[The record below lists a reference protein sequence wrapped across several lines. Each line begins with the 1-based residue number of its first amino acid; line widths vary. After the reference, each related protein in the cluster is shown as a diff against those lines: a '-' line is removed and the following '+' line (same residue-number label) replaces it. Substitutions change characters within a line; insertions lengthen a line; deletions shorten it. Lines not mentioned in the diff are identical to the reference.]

1 MEVYRQNLAIIKN
14 PSFRNRFL
22 SKYGMGPW
30 NQSRKNFYAIIVGT
44 VSYSCK
50 MSMEGLESIVDGP
63 DKGAV

>member
-1 MEVYRQNLAIIKN
+1 
-14 PSFRNRFL
+14 
-22 SKYGMGPW
+22 MGPW